1 MMIDFFEK
9 LLLFELRFIVLG
21 VMTLAYFKFYVDMFP
36 KKQETK
42 SDAFYYWEKG

>member
-36 KKQETK
+36 KKTHK
-42 SDAFYYWEKG
+42 GNGAFYYWERE